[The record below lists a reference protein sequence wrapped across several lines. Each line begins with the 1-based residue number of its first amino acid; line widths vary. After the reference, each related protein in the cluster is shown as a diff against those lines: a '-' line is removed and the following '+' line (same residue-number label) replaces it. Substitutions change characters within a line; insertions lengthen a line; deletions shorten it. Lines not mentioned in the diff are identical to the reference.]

1 MARLIVKSPYIKCGG
16 GNSAG
21 GYMRYIATRERV
33 ELIQNDR
40 PPTRKQEQLIAKLV
54 KDFPDA
60 KEMGEYGDYQEH
72 PTKANASAFIS
83 QALEENWS
91 DVQKSDGYMKYIA
104 TRPRA
109 ERLGSHG
116 LFGDKDGVELDKAM
130 AELESYTGNVWTH
143 IISLKRE
150 DAERLGYDNARAWR
164 NLLRAHRNDIA
175 AAMNIPP
182 QDFRWYAAFHDEGDH
197 PHVHMMAWSVK
208 PGQAYLS
215 QDGIRQI
222 KSKLTNDI
230 FQQEM
235 LHLYEQKTVSRDQLV
250 REVRQAMR
258 ELVQQMR
265 TRICDHPEAERLMQE
280 LALQLET
287 VKGKKSYGY
296 LPKKQKALVD
306 EIVDQMEQLPTVA
319 ECYEQWWQL
328 QGQVEDFYSEKERH
342 RPPLSRQKEF
352 RQIKNAVIQ
361 EAETIRLGKITFED
375 ETLDLRQGDEVDNGK
390 DVSWD
395 FRTLRMDVQD
405 EYSSLAERDDAVES
419 MRELAENG
427 DIHAQY
433 FMGELYRD
441 GPLLPPDWVMAR
453 YWFDKAAKQGYVA
466 AQYAL
471 GKLYLSDDAS
481 VHDPELGIQW
491 LEYAAYNGNHDAS
504 YRLGKEYLKGESVR
518 RDTRRAMD
526 HIYTSAQAGNL
537 HAQYLLG
544 KLLLQGKAVERDK
557 EAGIQ
562 WLSQAA
568 EQGHSYAQCLLERQ
582 SASTA
587 PEVFLA
593 VTRLLH
599 HMANIFQD
607 NSLPQSGTGLT
618 HIDRK
623 RRQELREKR
632 LVHGHKE
639 DDHEE
644 QQYGSWNMTMH

>member
-130 AELESYTGNVWTH
+130 AELENYTGNVWTH

-250 REVRQAMR
+250 REARQAMR
-258 ELVQQMR
+258 KLVQQMR

-361 EAETIRLGKITFED
+361 EAETIRLGEITFED
-375 ETLDLRQGDEVDNGK
+375 ETLDLRQGNEVDNGK

-453 YWFDKAAKQGYVA
+453 YWFDKAAKQGYAA

-518 RDTRRAMD
+518 RDTRKAID

-644 QQYGSWNMTMH
+644 QQYGGWNMTMH